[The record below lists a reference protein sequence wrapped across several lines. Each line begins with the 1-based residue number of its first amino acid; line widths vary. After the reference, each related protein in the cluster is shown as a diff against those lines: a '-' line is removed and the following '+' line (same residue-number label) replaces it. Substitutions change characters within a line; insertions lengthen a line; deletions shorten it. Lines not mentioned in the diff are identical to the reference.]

1 MNPFE
6 GSLGG
11 CVSDFAVEF
20 VSLAIVSLVIV
31 SVGSLTDVSLTDV
44 SLTDVSLTDSSLSW
58 TDGSGIEVVEV
69 LTVAADLMPAA
80 NISRSG
86 CTDCWRGTLVDSEMR
101 PLISTMRWR
110 NCLR

>member
-1 MNPFE
+1 MKPFE

-20 VSLAIVSLVIV
+20 VSLVIVSLVIV
-31 SVGSLTDVSLTDV
+31 PFGSLTDI

-58 TDGSGIEVVEV
+58 IDGSGVDVVEV
-69 LTVAADLMPAA
+69 LTVPADLMPAV

-86 CTDCWRGTLVDSEMR
+86 FTDCWRATSVDSAMR